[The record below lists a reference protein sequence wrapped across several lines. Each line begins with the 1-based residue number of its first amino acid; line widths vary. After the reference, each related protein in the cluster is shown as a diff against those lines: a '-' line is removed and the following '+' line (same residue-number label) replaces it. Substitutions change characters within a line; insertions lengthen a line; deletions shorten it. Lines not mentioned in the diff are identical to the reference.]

1 MKEMSFI
8 ELNFLKIL
16 SSSLE
21 RKKRLM
27 RKFKNRMREER
38 KPVLVY
44 LRSRTRSL
52 LFRKRLTKL
61 KINKMKNKRTEKV
74 TTNSLTQS
82 MKDARSSE
90 KTEKSF
96 ISKKRN

>member
-1 MKEMSFI
+1 M
-8 ELNFLKIL
+8 
-16 SSSLE
+16 
-21 RKKRLM
+21 
-27 RKFKNRMREER
+27 
-38 KPVLVY
+38 
-44 LRSRTRSL
+44 
-52 LFRKRLTKL
+52 TKL

-74 TTNSLTQS
+74 TTNSWTLS